1 VLLQVLALS
10 PTSVKFRAQC
20 RRWRYP
26 SRIRVAAPVS
36 RRAGLSSSA
45 LSAGDERNGDEVN
58 CGLYRADATQR
69 QAQGDSR
76 RRMQRSVSRR
86 ATERTQVVRGALSS
100 QPEEVQAHASP
111 PAIDLAG
118 AHVLCKEAL
127 EAVKSGRNPAEEK
140 QTSRKQ
146 RNEDQKQTVRVVCE
160 AYLAAGDRTK
170 ATAAISAPAPTQS
183 GVQRASRPGRRPD
196 RGAQG
201 AVRSLICFWGSS
213 AGGGSAPPR

>member
-160 AYLAAGDRTK
+160 AYLAAQETGRK
-170 ATAAISAPAPTQS
+170 
-183 GVQRASRPGRRPD
+183 RPL
-196 RGAQG
+196 
-201 AVRSLICFWGSS
+201 RSLRQRRRNLEFNVLPVLGDVPIGELRVQSDL
-213 AGGGSAPPR
+213 